1 MIGEFRSAPGSF
13 SLFLLGL
20 CLLLASCAPIV
31 VQESLDDYEETLPQ
45 LMQRLIQDPDG
56 VETLRELGVIFV
68 RISFFDSASVYLER
82 AYALDP
88 DDPETLFHLGLTRE
102 QLGQPQAALEVYQRY
117 VNVSSL
123 SRYRKPMQ
131 GRYRW
136 LRREAAR
143 EEMLRVLTIEEQLG
157 TTDLSPDVV
166 AVFPLTYRGGDE
178 RFASLGRGLAE
189 MMVIDL
195 SHVER
200 LTVVERVR
208 LQALVNE
215 LALAQSDYVDPA
227 TASRTGKLL
236 RAGRVLAG
244 SFSVL
249 DQENLL
255 LEVLLWEAQTPTPP
269 EPATHTDAL
278 SNFFAMEKR
287 IVFDLIDEMG
297 ISLTEAERLRIE
309 FIPTRSLQAFLSYS
323 RGLVL
328 EDEGDYDEA
337 ARRYREARLFDPS
350 FGAVIGKLES
360 TEGLG
365 AATGTPNEVFETTF
379 GVPSPTTSPADLL
392 GDRMGNL
399 GLMTGTGYAP
409 EEPSSQET
417 TGNLTREP
425 AEEAASVVRGLPV
438 PPPPPPRGGG
448 NR

>member
-1 MIGEFRSAPGSF
+1 MIGAFRNAPGSL
-13 SLFLLGL
+13 SLFPLGL

-45 LMQRLIQDPDG
+45 LMQRLIEDPGG

-68 RISFFDSASVYLER
+68 RTSLFDSASVYLER

-102 QLGQPQAALEVYQRY
+102 QLGQSQAALEVYQRY
-117 VNVSSL
+117 VDVPLL
-123 SRYRKPMQ
+123 SRYRKPME

-136 LRREAAR
+136 LRREEAR
-143 EEMLRVLTIEEQLG
+143 QEVLSALTIEEQLG
-157 TTDLSPDVV
+157 GANLSPDVV
-166 AVFPLTYRGGDE
+166 AVFPLTYRGGDD
-178 RFASLGRGLAE
+178 RYAALGRGMAE

-208 LQALVNE
+208 LQALIDE
-215 LALAQSDYVDPA
+215 LDLAQSDYVDPA
-227 TASRTGKLL
+227 TAPRSGNLL
-236 RAGRVLAG
+236 RAGRIMTG

-249 DQENLL
+249 DEENLL
-255 LEVLLWEAQTPTPP
+255 LDVSLWEVQTPAAP

-278 SNFFAMEKR
+278 DNFFAMEKR

-297 ISLTEAERLRIE
+297 IALTVEERQRIE
-309 FIPTRSLQAFLSYS
+309 FIPTRSFQAFLAYS
-323 RGLVL
+323 QGLVL
-328 EDEGDYDEA
+328 EDDGEYEDA
-337 ARRYREARLFDPS
+337 AQRYREARLFDPN
-350 FGAVIGKLES
+350 FGAVVGKVES

-365 AATGTPNEVFETTF
+365 ASTGSIDEVFETTF
-379 GVPSPTTSPADLL
+379 GLAPPSTSPSDLL
-392 GDRMGNL
+392 GDRLGNL
-399 GLMTGTGYAP
+399 GLMTGTGLAP
-409 EEPSSQET
+409 EESSGQEM
-417 TGNLTREP
+417 TGKIDREP